1 MLKNYLKIAIRQLKK
16 QKFYSAVNIFG
27 LAIGV
32 ACCLLIALFIN
43 DELSYDQQHPN
54 VQDLYRIHIDY
65 KMTGIE
71 TIGNAIPPILPKKL
85 KSEIPEVKEVALL
98 NSYFGN
104 AGSNLVRRQK
114 DKNNQFEDKFVY
126 VDQSFFELFHLPLV
140 QINNGPNS
148 NSTKDLV
155 TKPNTVVIT
164 KRIADKYFN
173 NSNPV
178 GEILVLNDEIEQSF
192 TITGVIEN
200 IPAQSHF
207 HYDFFMSMVSLED
220 SRTNTGWV
228 SNNYFGYVSLAPGT
242 DPKTL
247 ETKLQEFTSRNFGP
261 EFKEM
266 FKTDLATLKSNG
278 QHMKLGLQ
286 PVTDIH
292 LYSDNRTPTLETQ
305 GDIRFVK
312 LISAIALFI
321 FLIALVNFVNLST
334 ARSSNRAKEV
344 GLRKVLGSFQKQLI
358 TQFLTE
364 SVLMSLIAFI
374 IGGSIAALF
383 LPLFNDLAGKNL
395 TIPFTSISFIGLML
409 GISVIAGILA
419 GLYPSFYLSAFQPV
433 KILKGKLS
441 MGAKSSWLRS
451 GLVVIQFTISI
462 GLIIGTLVV
471 YSQMQY
477 IQNKKLGFKKDQV
490 LLIQDTYNIFDELP
504 LFKEDL
510 KKIPEA
516 ANVTISS
523 YLPLDGG
530 RRNSIIYYP
539 EGKNSSEDQVLMQS
553 WFIDEDYLSTL
564 SMELVIGRNFKE
576 ELLSDSMSIILNET
590 AVKNFNL
597 GDKPLGQTITS
608 PFFDNDFTVIGVVKD
623 FNFESLRGKVGPL
636 SFIRGMSSS
645 VVSVKTTAAEMDN
658 LIAKAETSWKKFAP
672 SKPFRYDFLDDRFA
686 TMYKTEDR
694 VGTLF
699 GIFSILAIFIA
710 CLGLLALATF
720 MTEQRRK
727 EIGIRKVLGASVS
740 AIVFQLSKKF
750 LLYVLIGLVIAVPI
764 AWIYMG
770 NWLNNFAYRINMEW
784 WMFTVAGLL
793 AIVIAFATVGL
804 QSLKAALENPVE
816 SIKTE

>member
-1 MLKNYLKIAIRQLKK
+1 MLKNYFKIAFRQLKK
-16 QKFYSAVNIFG
+16 QKFYSTVNILG

-43 DELSYDQQHPN
+43 DELSYDKQHPN
-54 VQDLYRIHIDY
+54 AQNLYRIYIDY

-71 TIGNAIPPILPKKL
+71 RIGNAVPPILPRTL
-85 KSEIPEVKEVALL
+85 KAEIPEVKEVALL
-98 NSYFGN
+98 NSYYGN
-104 AGSNLVRRQK
+104 AGSNLIRRQN
-114 DKNNQFEDKFVY
+114 DKNNQFEDKFAY
-126 VDQSFFELFHLPLV
+126 IDQSFLELFHLPLAP
-140 QINNGPNS
+140 INNGPT
-148 NSTKDLV
+148 STKDLL
-155 TKPNTVVIT
+155 TKPNTILIT
-164 KRIADKYFN
+164 KRIAEKYFN

-178 GEILVLNDEIEQSF
+178 GEIFILNDEVEQSF

-207 HYDFFMSMVSLED
+207 HYDFFMSMSTLED
-220 SRTNTGWV
+220 SRNNPTWV
-228 SNNYFGYVSLAPGT
+228 SNNYFGYVSLTPGT

-247 ETKLQEFTSRNFGP
+247 ESKLEEFTFRNFGP
-261 EFKEM
+261 EFKET
-266 FKTDLATLKSNG
+266 FQTDLTALKNNG
-278 QHMKLGLQ
+278 QHMKVGLQ

-292 LYSDNRTPTLETQ
+292 LYSDNRVPTLESQ

-312 LISAIALFI
+312 LISAIAFFI

-364 SVLMSLIAFI
+364 SVLMSIIAFI

-383 LPLFNDLAGKNL
+383 LPSFNDLAGKEL
-395 TIPFTSISFIGLML
+395 VIPFTSISFIGTML
-409 GISVIAGILA
+409 GISVIVGLLA

-433 KILKGKLS
+433 KVLKGKLS
-441 MGAKSSWLRS
+441 MGAKSGWLRS

-462 GLIIGTLVV
+462 GLIIGTMVV

-504 LFKEDL
+504 LFKDALQE
-510 KKIPEA
+510 IPEA
-516 ANVTISS
+516 KSVTISS

-530 RRNSIIYYP
+530 SRNSAVFYP
-539 EGKNSSEDQVLMQS
+539 EGKNSSADQVLLQN
-553 WFIDEDYLSTL
+553 WYIDEDYFSTL
-564 SMELVIGRNFKE
+564 SMELIAGRNFKE
-576 ELLSDSMSIILNET
+576 ELLSDSTSIILNET
-590 AVKNFNL
+590 AVRTFKL
-597 GDKPLGQTITS
+597 GDKPLGKKVTS
-608 PFFDNDFTVIGVVKD
+608 PYYDDDYTVIGVVKD
-623 FNFESLRGKVGPL
+623 FNFESLKGKVEPL
-636 SFIRGMSSS
+636 SFIRAMSSS
-645 VVSVKTTAAEMDN
+645 VVSIKTTTNEMDN
-658 LIAKAETSWKKFAP
+658 LITKAESTWKKFAP

-694 VGTLF
+694 IGTLF
-699 GIFSILAIFIA
+699 GIFSLLAIFIA

-727 EIGIRKVLGASVS
+727 EIGIRKVLGASVPT
-740 AIVFQLSKKF
+740 IVFQLSKKF
-750 LLYVLIGLVIAVPI
+750 LTYVLIGLVIAIPI
-764 AWIYMG
+764 AWTYMG

-784 WMFTVAGLL
+784 WMFAAAGIL
-793 AIVIAFATVGL
+793 AIGIAFVTVGL
-804 QSLKAALENPVE
+804 QSLKAALENPVD
-816 SIKTE
+816 SIKAE

>member
-1 MLKNYLKIAIRQLKK
+1 MLKNHLKIAFRQLKK
-16 QKFYSAVNIFG
+16 QKFYSAVNILG

-32 ACCLLIALFIN
+32 ACCLLIALFIQ

-54 VQDLYRIHIDY
+54 VQDLYRINIDY

-71 TIGNAIPPILPKKL
+71 QIGNTVAPVLPKTL
-85 KSEIPEVKEVALL
+85 KAEIPEIKEVALL

-104 AGSNLVRRQK
+104 AGSNLVRRQN
-114 DKNNQFEDKFVY
+114 DKNNQFEDKFAY
-126 VDQSFFELFHLPLV
+126 IDQSFLELFHLPLV
-140 QINNGPNS
+140 QINSGPNTA
-148 NSTKDLV
+148 STKDLL

-164 KRIADKYFN
+164 KRIADKYFS

-178 GEILVLNDEIEQSF
+178 GEIIVLNDEIEQSF

-220 SRTNTGWV
+220 SRTNTSWT
-228 SNNYFGYVSLAPGT
+228 SNNYFGYVSLAHGT

-247 ETKLQEFTSRNFGP
+247 ENKLQEFTERNFGP
-261 EFKEM
+261 EFKEL
-266 FKTDLATLKSNG
+266 FQTDLSQLKSNG
-278 QHMKLGLQ
+278 QHLKIGLQ

-292 LYSDNRTPTLETQ
+292 LYSDDRVPTLETQ

-312 LISAIALFI
+312 LISAIAFFI

-344 GLRKVLGSFQKQLI
+344 GLRKVLGSFQEQLI

-364 SVLMSLIAFI
+364 SVLMSLIAFL
-374 IGGSIAALF
+374 IGGFIAVLC
-383 LPLFNDLAGKNL
+383 LPLFNDLAGKDL
-395 TIPFTSISFIGLML
+395 TMPFTSINFIGTML

-419 GLYPSFYLSAFQPV
+419 GLYPSFYLSGFQPV
-433 KILKGKLS
+433 KVLKGKLS
-441 MGAKSSWLRS
+441 MGAKSGWLRS

-490 LLIQDTYNIFDELP
+490 LLIQDTYNIYDELP

-516 ANVTISS
+516 KNVTISS

-530 RRNSIIYYP
+530 DRNSAVFYP
-539 EGKNSSEDQVLMQS
+539 EGKNSSKDQVLLQNWS
-553 WFIDEDYLSTL
+553 IDEDYFNTL
-564 SMELVIGRNFKE
+564 SMDLVTGRNFKK
-576 ELLSDSMSIILNET
+576 ELLSDSISIILNET
-590 AVKNFNL
+590 AVRSFNL
-597 GDKPLGQTITS
+597 GDHPLGKKVTS
-608 PFFDNDFTVIGVVKD
+608 PYYDNDYTVIGVVKD
-623 FNFESLRGKVGPL
+623 FNFESLRGKVEPL

-645 VVSVKTTAAEMDN
+645 VVSIKTTAEEMDK
-658 LIAKAETSWKKFAP
+658 LIAKAESSWKKFAP
-672 SKPFRYDFLDDRFA
+672 SKPFRYNFLDDRFA

-699 GIFSILAIFIA
+699 GLFSILAIFIA

-740 AIVFQLSKKF
+740 TIVFQLSKKF
-750 LLYVLIGLVIAVPI
+750 LLYVLIGLFIAVPI
-764 AWIYMG
+764 AWIQMG
-770 NWLNNFAYRINMEW
+770 NWLNNFAYRIEMEW
-784 WMFTVAGLL
+784 WMFATAGLL
-793 AIVIAFATVGL
+793 AIAIAFATVGL
-804 QSLKAALENPVE
+804 QSLKAALANPVE
-816 SIKTE
+816 SIKAE